1 MKKEL
6 NQNKRK
12 EIEKV
17 FDQLKQEDAKYDLQS
32 SNLNKLENQIISLYK
47 KWQSIFDIWPLRFDS
62 IQFNHPTILYLY
74 LRYF

>member
-17 FDQLKQEDAKYDLQS
+17 FNQLKQEDAKYDLQS

-47 KWQSIFDIWPLRFDS
+47 KWQSIFDIWPLRFP
-62 IQFNHPTILYLY
+62 FNSPFHSLPS
-74 LRYF
+74 R

>member
-47 KWQSIFDIWPLRFDS
+47 KWQSIFDIWPIRFNS
-62 IQFNHPTILYLY
+62 IHPTILYLY

>member
-47 KWQSIFDIWPLRFDS
+47 K
-62 IQFNHPTILYLY
+62 
-74 LRYF
+74 

>member
-1 MKKEL
+1 MLKERIETEKFERKIAQAAQKEALSRMKKEL

-17 FDQLKQEDAKYDLQS
+17 FNQLKQEDAKYDLQS

-47 KWQSIFDIWPLRFDS
+47 K
-62 IQFNHPTILYLY
+62 
-74 LRYF
+74 